1 MTKLEINERARNK
14 CQAGFDAALD
24 SQKLWATEH
33 TITPSGKCLDAAKR
47 QVEVWSYLLK
57 LVETDNKL

>member
-14 CQAGFDAALD
+14 CQAG
-24 SQKLWATEH
+24 
-33 TITPSGKCLDAAKR
+33 LDAELDRQALWENGTACFYSSKR